1 MPFNPPNCFHGLCS
15 TEREKFRMTNRQDRN
30 GEMRLEILKSAA
42 AAFRRR
48 GYYGA
53 SVDEI
58 ASALHMTKGNLYYYF
73 KDKEDILF
81 ACHEFALD
89 LLLRMLKKVEDSSH
103 LPQEKLRRVIV
114 SFAHMMI
121 DELRGTALT
130 MDVQALSASRRQ
142 KVISKRDRF
151 DRGIRRII
159 TAGIKSGIFRK
170 ADPKLATFALLGSL
184 NWIPY
189 WFDPAGEATSVEIGE
204 EFAEQFISGLLSHKT
219 QSNRLGR

>member
-1 MPFNPPNCFHGLCS
+1 
-15 TEREKFRMTNRQDRN
+15 
-30 GEMRLEILKSAA
+30 MRLEILKSAA

-58 ASALHMTKGNLYYYF
+58 AGALHMTKGNLYYYF

-103 LPQEKLRRVIV
+103 PPQEQLRRVIV
-114 SFAHMMI
+114 SFVHMMI

-130 MDVQALSASRRQ
+130 MDVQALSASRRR
-142 KVISKRDRF
+142 KVIAKRDRF

-159 TAGIKSGIFRK
+159 IAGIKTGVFRS

-189 WFDPAGEATSVEIGE
+189 WFDPSGEASSVEIGE

-219 QSNRLGR
+219 PSIRLEA

>member
-1 MPFNPPNCFHGLCS
+1 MVKMTS
-15 TEREKFRMTNRQDRN
+15 REVRN
-30 GEMRLEILKSAA
+30 GNTRLEILKSAV

-58 ASALHMTKGNLYYYF
+58 AGALHMTKGNLYYYF

-81 ACHEFALD
+81 ACHEFALE
-89 LLLRMLKKVEDSSH
+89 LLLNMLKKIENSSH
-103 LPQEKLRRVIV
+103 QPQEKLRRVIV
-114 SFAHMMI
+114 YFVHMMI

-130 MDVQALSASRRQ
+130 MDVQALSASRRK
-142 KVISKRDRF
+142 KVIAKRDRF

-159 TAGIKSGIFRK
+159 TDGIQTGVFRNTD
-170 ADPKLATFALLGSL
+170 AKLATFAILGSV

-189 WFDPAGEATSVEIGE
+189 WFNPHGEANSVEIGE
-204 EFAEQFISGLLSHKT
+204 EFAEHLISGLLNNKT
-219 QSNRLGR
+219 KSNHEGS